1 MAGDVRFRGSGEGL
15 RETFQRL
22 KQRGPQIL
30 VTGDVPE
37 AVSRQATRR
46 LLGHP
51 AEQRYRVLA
60 LTDSDATTDQWLP
73 GAITPESPDVA
84 VLGQNRLR
92 GEVRA
97 QTGAERVTEGETLAN
112 DVADAVGGWLDE
124 VQQPAPAVLRVGVY
138 SLETFLEAGGVEA
151 VRSLAYRLTGAVRRG
166 RGMGHYHLP
175 RAPESRAVSD
185 LRYVFDAHLELR
197 ENGSG
202 PEQRWHIPGSGTTG
216 WVALDDQT

>member
-1 MAGDVRFRGSGEGL
+1 MTGDVRFRGSGKGL

-37 AVSRQATRR
+37 DVSRQATRR

-51 AEQRYRVLA
+51 AERRHRVLA
-60 LTDSDATTDQWLP
+60 LTDSDATTDDWLP
-73 GAITPESPDVA
+73 GDIDSDGDGVA
-84 VLGQNRLR
+84 VLGGNRLR
-92 GEVRA
+92 SEARA
-97 QTGAERVTEGETLAN
+97 RNGTEMLTEGDALAGE
-112 DVADAVGGWLDE
+112 VADAVGTWLE
-124 VQQPAPAVLRVGVY
+124 TTQQPAPAVLRVGVY
-138 SLETFLEAGGVEA
+138 SLETFLEATGVEA

-175 RAPESRAVSD
+175 RAPESQAVSD

-197 ENGSG
+197 ENGRG

-216 WVALDDQT
+216 WVALADEP

>member
-1 MAGDVRFRGSGEGL
+1 MTGDVRFRGSGEGL

-51 AEQRYRVLA
+51 AEQRHRVLA
-60 LTDSDATTDQWLP
+60 LTDSDATSDQWLP
-73 GAITPESPDVA
+73 GDITPESPDVA
-84 VLGQNRLR
+84 VLGQTRLR
-92 GEVRA
+92 SAAAA
-97 QTGAERVTEGETLAN
+97 QTGAEVVTRGEVLAD
-112 DVADAVGGWLDE
+112 DVADAVGTWLDTTQE
-124 VQQPAPAVLRVGVY
+124 PAPAVLRVGVY
-138 SLETFLEAGGVEA
+138 SLETFLEAAGVEA
-151 VRSLAYRLTGAVRRG
+151 ARSLAYRLTGAVRRG

-175 RAPESRAVSD
+175 RAPESQAVSD

-197 ENGSG
+197 ENGKG

-216 WVALDDQT
+216 WVALADEP